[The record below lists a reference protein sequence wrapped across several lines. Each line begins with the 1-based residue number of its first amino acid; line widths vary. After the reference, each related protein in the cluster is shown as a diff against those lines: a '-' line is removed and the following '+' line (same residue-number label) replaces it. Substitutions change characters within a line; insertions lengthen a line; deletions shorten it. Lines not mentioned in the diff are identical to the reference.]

1 MKYSLTQLLLEDTE
15 FQRID
20 FGSLPSAEEA
30 DKVRLLNTY
39 WYAQKLAGLII
50 DKIAEKG
57 MEKLYT
63 WGSPSVRRKI
73 EAARAYVKKREEDI
87 KAIVD
92 STAYCDY
99 IAHLIVGNL
108 KANDTEKLL
117 ASVGRPQLDLSPEG
131 SFRSTKKTIDV
142 EDRFGKKY
150 RVTVEEV
157 RE

>member
-1 MKYSLTQLLLEDTE
+1 MNH
-15 FQRID
+15 FQTMNEIVNQFFD
-20 FGSLPSAEEA
+20 NLPKS
-30 DKVRLLNTY
+30 Y
-39 WYAQKLAGLII
+39 
-50 DKIAEKG
+50 
-57 MEKLYT
+57 
-63 WGSPSVRRKI
+63 
-73 EAARAYVKKREEDI
+73 
-87 KAIVD
+87 
-92 STAYCDY
+92 TAYCDY

-108 KANDTEKLL
+108 KANDSEKLL